1 MDSKAMRKR
10 ILITGASGFTGKH
23 AVVHFMKKDYEV
35 TAAMR
40 KEMSCEGA
48 SVVSCDLENE
58 DQVMKL
64 IEDANP
70 HYILHLAGQNHV
82 GSSWEQPLSYVNSN
96 VIGTLHLLEAVRKK
110 VPTARIVVAGS
121 ALQYNPS
128 DSSTL
133 THPYSFSKTMQILV
147 SEAWA
152 KLYNLDVVIAKPSNL
167 IGPGH
172 SNGVCSIFAKKIAAM
187 EKGDE
192 KKELHISNLEARR
205 NFIDVRDAVAAYEH
219 LFLFGQRKAVYE
231 IASSACYSLK
241 EVASM
246 LRTLAHVDFQITN
259 DEANSEPF
267 LIPDTS
273 PLQLIGWKPN
283 YSLEKSLLDILTF
296 HRQTK
301 D

>member
-1 MDSKAMRKR
+1 MRKR

-152 KLYNLDVVIAKPSNL
+152 KLYNLDVVTAKPSNL
-167 IGPGH
+167 IGPGY
-172 SNGVCSIFAKKIAAM
+172 SNGVCSIFAKKIVAM
-187 EKGDE
+187 EKGIE
-192 KKELHISNLEARR
+192 KPELHVTNVEARR
-205 NFIDVRDAVAAYEH
+205 NFIDVRDAVKAYENI
-219 LFLFGQRKAVYE
+219 FLFGQTGKIYE
-231 IASSACYSLK
+231 IAAVKCYSLRNIVDTFQELSNINIHVNSDEVKKEPFIKVDIMPLQSLGWKSQYSLK
-241 EVASM
+241 ESIM
-246 LRTLAHVDFQITN
+246 
-259 DEANSEPF
+259 
-267 LIPDTS
+267 
-273 PLQLIGWKPN
+273 
-283 YSLEKSLLDILTF
+283 DILTF
-296 HRQTK
+296 HREIRIK
-301 D
+301 